1 MLGRFHLISGWYNRG
16 QSSYLRRIYVYG
28 KYLRFEPHRHVM
40 VHWASYYDPDLHL
53 SCGAM
58 AHISS
63 IDRLHLHE
71 GRSVDI
77 DRFTPEDQSI
87 SGWHLQE
94 GRPVD
99 IDRFTPPWRKTG
111 RYQVYTSM
119 KGDPSI
125 SGLHLHEG
133 RPVDIDRFLPPWRES
148 SIDRSPTQP
157 PLACAIEKQTKASKQ
172 CALSL
177 SLTLRLREHEVFVFV
192 SYICMTKIK
201 FQTKSSYVALQFSF
215 NPSFDFLINRC
226 EPILL
231 HRCCDANG
239 FSFINI
245 NMWSLRLK
253 VWMSAWKCVP

>member
-1 MLGRFHLISGWYNRG
+1 MKRIIGTGWGDTIGAKAVIYAESTYTASTLGSNLTGMLWFTGPRTKIRTYTCHAEQWPTPQVSTDYTSMKGDLSISTG
-16 QSSYLRRIYVYG
+16 
-28 KYLRFEPHRHVM
+28 
-40 VHWASYYDPDLHL
+40 
-53 SCGAM
+53 
-58 AHISS
+58 
-63 IDRLHLHE
+63 LHLHE

-125 SGLHLHEG
+125 STGLHLHEW

-157 PLACAIEKQTKASKQ
+157 TCASEKQTKANKR

-201 FQTKSSYVALQFSF
+201 FQQLEHQ
-215 NPSFDFLINRC
+215 I
-226 EPILL
+226 
-231 HRCCDANG
+231 
-239 FSFINI
+239 
-245 NMWSLRLK
+245 
-253 VWMSAWKCVP
+253 